1 MAIETT
7 GVVFTA
13 NGLVM
18 LNDRANNDPRKN
30 PFASRQDAL
39 DAIDDTVGF
48 NRVEGLI
55 MYYRE
60 NDKIVAGI
68 FDAQGETFDPAND
81 AHFILFNGGVNIKQD
96 LITVSLGQIG
106 AANFEDNIST
116 KIKAYMEANFPSRD
130 TNTIPIWD
138 ITENPFYLAKNGVTV
153 VLKEGFPAGSSG
165 TVDGD
170 NSGKI
175 YTAVSEA
182 QLRAMNR
189 TTDDYTIVCTSLVT
203 DMNNLFL
210 GGLGGADFNQNIGNW
225 DVSNVTNMNGMF
237 SALADANIFN
247 QNISN
252 WNVNNVTNMNSM
264 FAIATAFNQDIGS
277 WNTSNVTNM
286 NAMFYTASAFNQD
299 IGNWDVS
306 SVTNMSNMFAGA
318 NSFNQDIGNWGTSNV
333 TTMSLMFTDATVF
346 NQNLSGWCVT
356 NIASEPSNFDLGATA
371 WVLADSRPV
380 WGTCP

>member
-165 TVDGD
+165 KADGD
-170 NSGKI
+170 SSGKT
-175 YTAVSEA
+175 YTAVDQTIWNALDSS
-182 QLRAMNR
+182 
-189 TTDDYTIVCTSLVT
+189 TDDYTVICTTLVN
-203 DMNNLFL
+203 DMSYAFR
-210 GGLGGADFNQNIGNW
+210 IP
-225 DVSNVTNMNGMF
+225 S
-237 SALADANIFN
+237 FN
-247 QNISN
+247 QNISHFDTSNVTTMFLMFSDNSFGETHIFNQDIGN
-252 WNVNNVTNMNSM
+252 WNVSNVTNMNSM
-264 FAIATAFNQDIGS
+264 FSNYGAGSLFNQNLNS
-277 WNTSNVTNM
+277 WNTSNLTNM
-286 NAMFYTASAFNQD
+286 NFMFDGANSFNGLINNWNTRNVTTLNNVFRNATSFNQPLD
-299 IGNWDVS
+299 NWDVS
-306 SVTNMSNMFAGA
+306 SVTNMGSMFEDATA
-318 NSFNQDIGNWGTSNV
+318 FNQD
-333 TTMSLMFTDATVF
+333 
-346 NQNLSGWCVT
+346 LSGWCVT
-356 NIASEPSNFDLGATA
+356 NIATLPTNFDT
-371 WVLADSRPV
+371 DSALTVANRPV

>member
-30 PFASRQDAL
+30 PFASRQAAL
-39 DAIDDTVGF
+39 AAIDDTVGF

-96 LITVSLGQIG
+96 LITVSLSQIG
-106 AANFEDNIST
+106 AANFEDNISA
-116 KIKAYMEANFPSRD
+116 KIKAYMEASFPSRD

-138 ITENPFYLAKNGVTV
+138 ITENPFYLAENGVTV

-170 NSGKI
+170 TSGQT

-182 QLRAMNR
+182 QLRAMDVDD
-189 TTDDYTIVCTSLVT
+189 DDYTVVCTSLVT
-203 DMNNLFL
+203 NMSFMFFS
-210 GGLGGADFNQNIGNW
+210 AASFNQDIGSW
-225 DVSNVTNMNGMF
+225 DVSNVTNMR
-237 SALADANIFN
+237 
-247 QNISN
+247 
-252 WNVNNVTNMNSM
+252 SM
-264 FAIATAFNQDIGS
+264 FYNADNFNQDISNWDVSNVEDMFAMFFLNNVFNQPLNS
-277 WNTSNVTNM
+277 WNVSNVTNM
-286 NAMFYTASAFNQD
+286 A
-299 IGNWDVS
+299 
-306 SVTNMSNMFAGA
+306 NMFN
-318 NSFNQDIGNWGTSNV
+318 NST
-333 TTMSLMFTDATVF
+333 AF

-356 NIASEPSNFDLGATA
+356 NIASEPTGFDTDADA
-371 WVLADSRPV
+371 WVLANSRPV

>member
-1 MAIETT
+1 
-7 GVVFTA
+7 
-13 NGLVM
+13 
-18 LNDRANNDPRKN
+18 
-30 PFASRQDAL
+30 
-39 DAIDDTVGF
+39 
-48 NRVEGLI
+48 

-170 NSGKI
+170 NSRKI

-189 TTDDYTIVCTSLVT
+189 TTDDFTIVCTSLVT

-252 WNVNNVTNMNSM
+252 WNV
-264 FAIATAFNQDIGS
+264 
-277 WNTSNVTNM
+277 SNVTDM
-286 NAMFYTASAFNQD
+286 SVMFSSASAFNQD

>member
-30 PFASRQDAL
+30 PFATRQDAL

-182 QLRAMNR
+182 QLRAMDVD
-189 TTDDYTIVCTSLVT
+189 TDDYTIVCTSLVT
-203 DMNNLFL
+203 DMSAIFQN
-210 GGLGGADFNQNIGNW
+210 ASTFNQDIGSWDTSNVTNMEFMFARFIGSNTTFNQDIGNW
-225 DVSNVTNMNGMF
+225 DVSNVTNMNAMF
-237 SALADANIFN
+237 FNAVSFN
-247 QNISN
+247 QNIGIWDVSNVTDMNTMFVSATAFNQDIGN
-252 WNVNNVTNMNSM
+252 WNTSNVTDMSGM
-264 FAIATAFNQDIGS
+264 FFNATAFNQDIGS
-277 WNTSNVTNM
+277 WDTSNVTNM
-286 NAMFYTASAFNQD
+286 ISMFGGA
-299 IGNWDVS
+299 VS
-306 SVTNMSNMFAGA
+306 
-318 NSFNQDIGNWGTSNV
+318 
-333 TTMSLMFTDATVF
+333 F

-356 NIASEPSNFDLGATA
+356 NIASQPTDFDNGATA
-371 WVLADSRPV
+371 WVLANSRPV